1 MSASEPLATSKAIKN
16 LDGKKDLNDVGE
28 KAENDL
34 IHCSNT
40 LEWSGTNPASLCDD
54 DKLNSGKVLANMEP
68 LPAAEEEPSG
78 LEKGESFVADEGV
91 KDRPPA
97 QDENVCQELDKPLK
111 SPSHDGEED
120 NVMPPSAAQVF
131 VPSIRIV
138 PHSAHNPDAKKSMDL
153 LEMHEMISLENENGI
168 HERQPFLNSSGAQYL
183 AHNYGPTG
191 GDWPDP
197 GDPQRRSGCA
207 KCDCC
212 TGGGL
217 KWIASLM
224 GALIIFPCFLYG
236 AYVFLPFDAPLM
248 TDMGNR
254 LVYTLRC
261 GVFGTFPIVIGVVVY
276 GIARL
281 CSSSVDS
288 FSEKLQEVE
297 IHRHYVTDSIH
308 QFVLYFFNVAVL
320 STYLP
325 QEFLKLIPLLTGL
338 FAISRL
344 IYWLAFA
351 IGSAFRG
358 FGFGLTFLPM
368 VTMMLCNFYFM
379 FVLEPGKMLVT
390 ERDEAAKTE
399 TPAPNSKLH
408 FWG

>member
-1 MSASEPLATSKAIKN
+1 
-16 LDGKKDLNDVGE
+16 
-28 KAENDL
+28 
-34 IHCSNT
+34 
-40 LEWSGTNPASLCDD
+40 
-54 DKLNSGKVLANMEP
+54 
-68 LPAAEEEPSG
+68 
-78 LEKGESFVADEGV
+78 
-91 KDRPPA
+91 
-97 QDENVCQELDKPLK
+97 
-111 SPSHDGEED
+111 EED

-261 GVFGTFPIVIGVVVY
+261 GVFGTFPIVIVFYTVGRSGAVLITLQQKFANELKIPPPHTHTRFFEMKGAIQNHKFSQLV
-276 GIARL
+276 L
-281 CSSSVDS
+281 FFCSLQS
-288 FSEKLQEVE
+288 FL
-297 IHRHYVTDSIH
+297 
-308 QFVLYFFNVAVL
+308 FVLVL
-320 STYLP
+320 RVCVCL
-325 QEFLKLIPLLTGL
+325 LIY
-338 FAISRL
+338 RL